1 MFLPNSACTALQFMR
16 RHVQIKRRHAPH
28 KPPKFLPTA
37 HIGDT
42 RHNMSTS
49 WSTGISQDPTQ
60 QSHVID
66 DRARFGKAIYDLG
79 HAYQSDDPHNQQRLC
94 AKAQA
99 VLAEWD
105 IDASIVGDQCRI
117 TVRTASKARKG
128 RPHLERI
135 QSSLEWMPNYSIIVT
150 DMASWLHHSDTYT
163 FPPGCARITKGQD
176 PDMLDYSPD
185 SAFAF
190 KVTCRSTGAAIEV
203 APVLR
208 FRRLRVSRPE
218 AEERYVSCDNLYAHT
233 FHAGISDKQAESM
246 VKQLEFNRLKS
257 LAEEARRA
265 EGRRA
270 GSGLPHDYATRSRNH
285 SHGLKVAYNAMEA
298 EWEQMGYSCIEG
310 TMTLDSKTHA
320 WDFKPVP
327 SEQPGGGSTS
337 TRHQT
342 RPGLPKGPYTSAS
355 AEPKEA
361 KTDAEWISVSSQLIF
376 DDDDIDTI
384 SFCEA
389 ET

>member
-1 MFLPNSACTALQFMR
+1 MQFPGR
-16 RHVQIKRRHAPH
+16 ESHAQLSDATDDCSS
-28 KPPKFLPTA
+28 FWGA
-37 HIGDT
+37 
-42 RHNMSTS
+42 
-49 WSTGISQDPTQ
+49 
-60 QSHVID
+60 ID
-66 DRARFGKAIYDLG
+66 DLG
-79 HAYQSDDPHNQQRLC
+79 HAYQSEDPQNQQRLC

-105 IDASIVGDQCRI
+105 IDADIVGEQCRI
-117 TVRTASKARKG
+117 TVRTSSKARKG
-128 RPHLERI
+128 RPHIERI
-135 QSSLEWMPNYSIIVT
+135 QSSLEWMPNYSILVT
-150 DMASWLHHSDTYT
+150 DVASWLHHSDTYT
-163 FPPGCARITKGQD
+163 FPPGCAKITKDQD

-190 KVTCRSTGAAIEV
+190 KVTCRSTGATIEV

-208 FRRLRVSRPE
+208 FRRLQVSRPE
-218 AEERYVSCDNLYAHT
+218 AEERYAVSCDNLYAHT
-233 FHAGISDKQAESM
+233 FHAGISKRQAEIM
-246 VKQLEFNRLKS
+246 VKQLEFDRLKS

-265 EGRRA
+265 EDRRA
-270 GSGLPHDYATRSRNH
+270 GSRLSHGYATRSRDH
-285 SHGLKVAYNAMEA
+285 SHGLKVAYNAMKA

-310 TMTLDSKTHA
+310 TMTLNSKTHA

-342 RPGLPKGPYTSAS
+342 DPGLPEGPYASAS

-361 KTDAEWISVSSQLIF
+361 KADAEWISVSSQLIF

-384 SFCEA
+384 SSCEA

>member
-1 MFLPNSACTALQFMR
+1 
-16 RHVQIKRRHAPH
+16 
-28 KPPKFLPTA
+28 
-37 HIGDT
+37 
-42 RHNMSTS
+42 MSTS
-49 WSTGISQDPTQ
+49 CNFRGAK
-60 QSHVID
+60 SHAQLSDATD
-66 DRARFGKAIYDLG
+66 DCSSFWGALDDLG

-128 RPHLERI
+128 RPHIERI

-190 KVTCRSTGAAIEV
+190 KVTCRSTGASIEV

-208 FRRLRVSRPE
+208 FRRLRVSRPK

-233 FHAGISDKQAESM
+233 FHAGISHKQAESM
-246 VKQLEFNRLKS
+246 VKQLEFDRLKS
-257 LAEEARRA
+257 LAEEARRV

-270 GSGLPHDYATRSRNH
+270 GSGLPHDYATRSRSH
-285 SHGLKVAYNAMEA
+285 SHGLKVAYNAMKA
-298 EWEQMGYSCIEG
+298 EWEQLGYSCIEG

-320 WDFKPVP
+320 WDFKPVL
-327 SEQPGGGSTS
+327 SEQPGGGSAS

-342 RPGLPKGPYTSAS
+342 RPGLPEGPFRSNFADAMR
-355 AEPKEA
+355 AEGDGEV
-361 KTDAEWISVSSQLIF
+361 WVSVPGEFTF
-376 DDDDIDTI
+376 DDDDMDTL
-384 SFCEA
+384 SDFKEDA
-389 ET
+389 